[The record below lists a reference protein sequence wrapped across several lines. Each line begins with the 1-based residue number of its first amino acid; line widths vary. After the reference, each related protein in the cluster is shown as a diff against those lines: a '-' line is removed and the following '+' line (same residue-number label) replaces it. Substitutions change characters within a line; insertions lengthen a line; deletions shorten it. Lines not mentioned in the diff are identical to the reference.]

1 MSMSKDFNKCVFY
14 FLNDSLNNMKN
25 TKPKHKL
32 TTKSFYVI
40 NELTNITKIRNF
52 RTHFDVCEDSSELT
66 IMELEEE
73 MQDLRLSHEIKKDNT
88 ILLKFADRELIVFK
102 NYLKALSSS
111 KIYILTIINS
121 YKHIL
126 KSIEILI
133 ANNIVHNHINFDS
146 VLVDKDDNH
155 LLANFSFS
163 IDISK
168 PDIEQYM
175 THFIIAY
182 DTSYLEWPLEFH
194 ILSYLLTNKLTSLS
208 SYNIHN
214 IICEVIENNHIL
226 KTFGETVVS
235 SYKEEA
241 LQYFNKYVN
250 QPYEYI
256 LNDMLQYYNTWDNY
270 ALSILF
276 LRILI
281 GIHKSLNVNNKFI
294 ILFMKLLVSNI
305 HLNPLKRVSVGETT
319 NKFESILN
327 NVEPKDYYQIFDNLI
342 I

>member
-1 MSMSKDFNKCVFY
+1 
-14 FLNDSLNNMKN
+14 
-25 TKPKHKL
+25 
-32 TTKSFYVI
+32 
-40 NELTNITKIRNF
+40 
-52 RTHFDVCEDSSELT
+52 VCEDSSELK

-73 MQDLRLSHEIKKDNT
+73 MQNLTLGYEIKKDNT
-88 ILLKFADRELIVFK
+88 VLLKFADRELIVFK

-175 THFIIAY
+175 THFIVAY
-182 DTSYLEWPLEFH
+182 DPSYLEWPLEFH

-208 SYNIHN
+208 NYNIHN
-214 IICEVIENNHIL
+214 IICEFIDNHNIL
-226 KTFGETVVS
+226 KTFGETIVN

-241 LQYFNKYVN
+241 LNYFNKYVN
-250 QPYEYI
+250 QPYNYI

-305 HLNPLKRVSVGETT
+305 HLNPLKRCSVGSTT
-319 NKFESILN
+319 TQFN
-327 NVEPKDYYQIFDNLI
+327 NLLDSLEPKDYKEVIDGLND
-342 I
+342 

>member
-1 MSMSKDFNKCVFY
+1 MNNDFFEGCVFY
-14 FLNDSLNNMKN
+14 FLDESFKKKKKTN
-25 TKPKHKL
+25 PIHKL
-32 TTKSFYVI
+32 TEKSFYVI
-40 NELTNITKIRNF
+40 NELTNITKIRNY
-52 RTHFDVCEDSSELT
+52 RTHFVVCEDSSELK

-73 MQDLRLSHEIKKDNT
+73 MQNLTLGYEIKKDNT

-175 THFIIAY
+175 PHFIIAY
-182 DTSYLEWPLEFH
+182 DPSYLEWPLEFH

-214 IICEVIENNHIL
+214 IICEFMDNHNIL
-226 KTFGETVVS
+226 KTFGETIVS

-241 LQYFNKYVN
+241 LNYFNKYVN
-250 QPYEYI
+250 QPYEFI